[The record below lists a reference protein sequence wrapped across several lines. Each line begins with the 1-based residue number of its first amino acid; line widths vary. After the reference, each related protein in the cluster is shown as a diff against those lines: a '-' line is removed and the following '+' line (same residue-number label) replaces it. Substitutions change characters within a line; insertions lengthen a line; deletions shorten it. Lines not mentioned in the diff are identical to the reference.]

1 MASEDFTDGTEEDIL
16 DWYFTTGGAPT
27 RPTEWWMGLFT
38 TKPTAD
44 AGTGG
49 VEVSETGYT
58 REQITT
64 WVRTSQTMNP
74 DAIVTFGPATE
85 DWTEAV
91 AFGIFSAV
99 TAGTL
104 YAFKTL
110 TTARTVLD
118 GDSAEFAVADLSIT
132 LD

>member
-1 MASEDFTDGTEEDIL
+1 MASEDFTNGTEEDIL

-27 RPTEWWMGLFT
+27 RPTVWWISLYT

-49 VEVSETGYT
+49 VECSDGGYA
-58 REQITT
+58 RQEVTT
-64 WVRTSQTMNP
+64 WVRTDQTLNP
-74 DAIVTFGPATE
+74 DAVVTFGAATE
-85 DWTEAV
+85 AWTEVV
-91 AFGIFSAV
+91 AFGVHSAI

-104 YAFKTL
+104 YAFKAL
-110 TTARTVLD
+110 TTARTLGD
-118 GDSAEFAVADLSIT
+118 GDSAEFAVADLTIT